1 MPHHSSSHSRMSSS
15 NSTSQGI
22 DTAKITAGPRLTT
35 GEAMTCIVNAS
46 VTVISLPPDQQP
58 PSAFTRRNGGNHS
71 LAQDKNASTAQRP
84 RDRSEDRLR
93 LYVFGG
99 FHQYSDAVNNDLY
112 RLDID
117 TMRWERLIYAKG
129 QPPSKRND
137 HSATLWGD
145 DRIVIFGGSDE
156 TNRYCSD
163 VHILHVPTLTWE
175 TPEILGPSP
184 AGRVKHA
191 ATIVDDRLYIS
202 GGCLEGEGVSQE
214 LLCLN
219 LQTWEWEDPVDFVS
233 RYTHTLFVYGG
244 KLFAYGGYN
253 EEMDRTSTIVFMDLA
268 SGRITKI
275 NVTDEE
281 APNPAAQQFA
291 QVCGRH
297 LVVVIP
303 QGLRYELQKFTGG
316 IWTMDLTCFQW
327 TKHED
332 WRILGENNTWHYFAM
347 ERDGNQFYLIGD
359 VNDSDEY
366 FKQVLTI
373 DMCEYGCFQDPPVTI
388 GADFGRL
395 LVDHMALADFRI
407 YCNSSLA
414 AAREMEMASNLHT
427 HHHRDLTSGIV
438 HHGHSHQLMYMHG
451 SANNSARML
460 TDDTT
465 TAATTTSTTSTS
477 LSGSAPTLIRQRS
490 LGALVPQQHSFA
502 SGMEGLEEQHGG
514 MQLDSDGSLSSSSS
528 SNVPIRTSRVFPSSA
543 AGENGSSGSTSSG
556 SDGHDREVVLC
567 HKVVLMA
574 RWPHF
579 AGMVGSGMLESQ
591 TGCMSIPEPYEVVR
605 AFVEYLYRD
614 TIDELEANVVADLM
628 LLGHMYLLPRLVQLC
643 CAVLHQQIE
652 IDTVARIYHRA
663 GLCGQTGLR
672 QRALKFMFR
681 NYGPV
686 SKTSGFRSLPKEA
699 LLDFWDS
706 TPDGAVI
713 NFAL

>member
-15 NSTSQGI
+15 NSTSHGI

-58 PSAFTRRNGGNHS
+58 HSAFTRRNGGNHGLQS
-71 LAQDKNASTAQRP
+71 HSSKANTTATKRQ
-84 RDRSEDRLR
+84 RDRTEDRLR

-99 FHQYSDAVNNDLY
+99 FHQYTDAVNNDLY

-117 TMRWERLIYAKG
+117 TMRWERLIYTKG
-129 QPPSKRND
+129 QLPSKRND
-137 HSATLWGD
+137 HSATIWD
-145 DRIVIFGGSDE
+145 DNRIVIFGGSDE
-156 TNRYCSD
+156 TNHYCND

-175 TPEILGPSP
+175 TPEIVGPSP

-191 ATIVDDRLYIS
+191 ATIIDDKLYVS
-202 GGCLEGEGVSQE
+202 GGCLENEGVSQE

-219 LQTWEWEDPVDFVS
+219 LQTWEWEEPIDFVS
-233 RYTHTLFVYGG
+233 RYTHTLFVHGNR
-244 KLFAYGGYN
+244 LFAYGGYN
-253 EEMDRTSTIVFMDLA
+253 EEMDRTSTIVFMDLN
-268 SGRITKI
+268 SNRITKI
-275 NVTDEE
+275 NVTDDE

-316 IWTMDLTCFQW
+316 IWTLDLGCFQW

-347 ERDGNQFYLIGD
+347 ERDSDKFYLIGD

-373 DMCEYGCFQDPPVTI
+373 DMCEYGCFREPPVTI

-395 LVDHMALADFRI
+395 LTDHMALADFRI
-407 YCNSSLA
+407 YCNSPA
-414 AAREMEMASNLHT
+414 AKEVEMASYP
-427 HHHRDLTSGIV
+427 HHHPYHHGLTSGII
-438 HHGHSHQLMYMHG
+438 HHGQSQQLMYIHG

-460 TDDTT
+460 TDDAGTV
-465 TAATTTSTTSTS
+465 AAPST
-477 LSGSAPTLIRQRS
+477 LGAAPALTRQRS
-490 LGALVPQQHSFA
+490 LGALVPQQHSFV
-502 SGMEGLEEQHGG
+502 SGMEGLEDQHGT
-514 MQLDSDGSLSSSSS
+514 MQMDPDGSLSSSSS
-528 SNVPIRTSRVFPSSA
+528 VPVRMSHASPSPVDI
-543 AGENGSSGSTSSG
+543 SSGDASG
-556 SDGHDREVVLC
+556 QDGREVILC

-579 AGMVGSGMLESQ
+579 AGMVASGMLESQ

-614 TIDELEANVVADLM
+614 TIEGLEANVVADLM
-628 LLGHMYLLPRLVQLC
+628 LLGSMYMLPRLVQLC
-643 CAVLHQQIE
+643 CAALHQLIE
-652 IDTVARIYHRA
+652 INTVARIYHRA
-663 GLCGQTGLR
+663 GLCGQSGLR

-686 SKTSGFRSLPKEA
+686 SKTVGFRSLPKEA
-699 LLDFWDS
+699 LFDFWDS

-713 NFAL
+713 DFTI